1 MFRKT
6 NSIYETYMSDF
17 IHTRLKQ
24 GFTKSEILEEILED
38 SSDMIDDILL
48 EMED

>member
-1 MFRKT
+1 MFRKV
-6 NSIYETYMSDF
+6 NSIYETEISDF

-24 GFTKSEILEEILED
+24 GFSKSEILEEILED
-38 SSDMIDDILL
+38 SSDMIDDMLQ